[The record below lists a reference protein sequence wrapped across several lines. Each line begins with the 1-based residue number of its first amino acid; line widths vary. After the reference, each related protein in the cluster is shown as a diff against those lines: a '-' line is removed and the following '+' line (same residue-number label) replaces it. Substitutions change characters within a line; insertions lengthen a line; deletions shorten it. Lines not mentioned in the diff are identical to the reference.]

1 MQCNL
6 EVVRF
11 AVLTPQEK
19 NLMTTYDNL
28 VREICGRIREVRKS
42 RGLTIQAVADRC
54 GMKRSNLSR
63 IEAAKNNV
71 TLKTLCSICE
81 ALEIDVHDLF
91 IPRPIKK

>member
-1 MQCNL
+1 
-6 EVVRF
+6 
-11 AVLTPQEK
+11 
-19 NLMTTYDNL
+19 MTTYDNL

-81 ALEIDVHDLF
+81 ALEIDVHNLF
-91 IPRPIKK
+91 NSRPIK